1 MYLVGQH
8 GLEAATE
15 VLEATAVFVDLH
27 ALPVILDLSVHAV
40 GTLLEGVL
48 H

>member
-1 MYLVGQH
+1 MGQH

-15 VLEATAVFVDLH
+15 VLEAAAMFVDLH
-27 ALPVILDLSVHAV
+27 ALPVILDLSVHPV
-40 GTLLEGVL
+40 GALLEGVL